1 MTTKKKNVISVRLD
15 DSTYKK
21 LEEMKVLLEGIDGT
35 FSSHGDLFKRMISLY
50 HRYLL
55 SLDEHKQDYHQLQNE
70 ALIKALTEDKPEPE
84 TPETP
89 KKA

>member
-15 DSTYKK
+15 DDTFKK
-21 LEEMKVLLEGIDGT
+21 LEEMKVLLEGISGT
-35 FSSHGDLFKRMISLY
+35 TSSHADMFKRMISLY

-55 SLDEHKQDYHQLQNE
+55 SLDKNKEAYQKLQTE
-70 ALIKALTEDKPEPE
+70 ALIEALK
-84 TPETP
+84 PETP